1 MMSAELPSITEE
13 PSSSNPNEV
22 SNQLLKDIF
31 LLFNINSD
39 AFLII
44 QTQKPEVR
52 NDKTFSRYRS
62 LIVTECGLKITTTEN
77 YLKRLQNLRKELN
90 YINET
95 DWMYEPLDRKTSP

>member
-1 MMSAELPSITEE
+1 MSAELPSISEE
-13 PSSSNPNEV
+13 PTSTSNPSECQKNEV
-22 SNQLLKDIF
+22 K
-31 LLFNINSD
+31 
-39 AFLII
+39 
-44 QTQKPEVR
+44 

-95 DWMYEPLDRKTSP
+95 DWLYESLDKKSLL